1 MYIFFFCEGHLRSCG
16 AAQARQE
23 EKIFPLLL
31 ILLHYFLHIKQR
43 TVIKNKQEDDE
54 KDKNAAFLRKKT
66 SDGAKHWAF
75 LTQQGVDCVIR
86 FFQQTSHN
94 IFFTHIKHVKNV
106 PRSPWNAARTKK
118 RQI

>member
-31 ILLHYFLHIKQR
+31 LFLHYFLHIKQL

-54 KDKNAAFLRKKT
+54 KDENAAFLRKKERWRKT
-66 SDGAKHWAF
+66 LGISYS
-75 LTQQGVDCVIR
+75 IR
-86 FFQQTSHN
+86 SRLC
-94 IFFTHIKHVKNV
+94 
-106 PRSPWNAARTKK
+106 RSLFPAD
-118 RQI
+118 